1 MNTWISTKEKFWK
14 NKRGSEFF
22 CHTCKRQVFRTFP
35 VDNPQRGTVDL
46 IVPISEGGTH
56 DISNWCASCLYC
68 NRRLKK
74 MGLERDDYFGLEEM
88 MLREA
93 WLEIERLRT
102 FEKTRI

>member
-1 MNTWISTKEKFWK
+1 
-14 NKRGSEFF
+14 
-22 CHTCKRQVFRTFP
+22 
-35 VDNPQRGTVDL
+35 
-46 IVPISEGGTH
+46 
-56 DISNWCASCLYC
+56 
-68 NRRLKK
+68 